1 MEPETRRSTVLV
13 VGAQGFLGGY
23 IAAGLRG
30 HGYRVLCGVRTP
42 RIDAAGERRCD
53 LGTMT
58 SPADWREALAGADA
72 VVNVAGILREAGAQT
87 FEAVHLRAPLALA
100 HACIEHGVKRFVQIS
115 ALGDPRDGK
124 FIASKHRF
132 DSALLALPLSAVVL
146 RPSVVYAPDGSYGG
160 TSLLR
165 AMAALPFG
173 IWVPGDGDWQ
183 LQPLSAKDL
192 AEIVARSIDSTANGI
207 FDVGGPAPISLRE
220 YQRQWRHWLRIDG
233 DRVIK
238 VPLPLT
244 TPLAWVS
251 ERIGRGPL
259 GTTMWRMLRRG
270 NVVSPDASA
279 RIEET
284 FGIAPHA
291 LDEVLS
297 QHPSHVQD
305 RWHARLYFLAPLL
318 RFALVALWI
327 VSGVTGLLTSSTEIR
342 EVVGSSIPHA
352 SALANFAAC
361 VDFVFAIWLAT
372 GWRMRWALAG
382 MALSVVIYTIAFS
395 LFSPAAWLAA
405 LGGLAKN
412 LVILPA
418 LAVMWILGERR

>member
-30 HGYRVLCGVRTP
+30 HGYRVLCGVRRP
-42 RIDAAGERRCD
+42 RIDAAEERRCD
-53 LGTMT
+53 LGTMA

-72 VVNVAGILREAGAQT
+72 VVNVAGILRETGAQT

-100 HACIEHGVKRFVQIS
+100 NACIEHGVRRFVQIS

-173 IWVPGDGDWQ
+173 IWVPGDGDWR
-183 LQPLSAKDL
+183 LQPLSAEDL
-192 AEIVARSIDSTANGI
+192 AEIVARSIDSTASGI
-207 FDVGGPAPISLRE
+207 FDVGGPAPIPLRE
-220 YQRQWRHWLRIDG
+220 YQRRWRHWLRIDG
-233 DRVIK
+233 GRVIK

-244 TPLAWVS
+244 TPLVWMA

-270 NVVSPDASA
+270 NVTTPDASA
-279 RIEET
+279 RIEEA

-305 RWHARLYFLAPLL
+305 RWHARLYLLAPLL

-327 VSGVTGLLTSSTEIR
+327 VSGVTGLLSTSTEIGK
-342 EVVGSSIPHA
+342 VVGSSIPHA

-361 VDFVFAIWLAT
+361 VDFVFAIWLLT

-395 LFSPAAWLAA
+395 LFSPAAWLAT

-418 LAVMWILGERR
+418 LAVMWILSERR

>member
-72 VVNVAGILREAGAQT
+72 VVNVAGILRETGAQT
-87 FEAVHLRAPLALA
+87 FEAVHLRAALALA
-100 HACIEHGVKRFVQIS
+100 NACVEHGVQRFVQIS

-146 RPSVVYAPDGSYGG
+146 RPSVVYAPEGSYGG

-183 LQPLSAKDL
+183 LQPLSAK
-192 AEIVARSIDSTANGI
+192 
-207 FDVGGPAPISLRE
+207 APRW
-220 YQRQWRHWLRIDG
+220 WRHCTHFSRAATPSRRKRPGETDG
-233 DRVIK
+233 
-238 VPLPLT
+238 
-244 TPLAWVS
+244 
-251 ERIGRGPL
+251 G
-259 GTTMWRMLRRG
+259 
-270 NVVSPDASA
+270 
-279 RIEET
+279 
-284 FGIAPHA
+284 
-291 LDEVLS
+291 
-297 QHPSHVQD
+297 
-305 RWHARLYFLAPLL
+305 
-318 RFALVALWI
+318 
-327 VSGVTGLLTSSTEIR
+327 
-342 EVVGSSIPHA
+342 
-352 SALANFAAC
+352 
-361 VDFVFAIWLAT
+361 
-372 GWRMRWALAG
+372 
-382 MALSVVIYTIAFS
+382 
-395 LFSPAAWLAA
+395 
-405 LGGLAKN
+405 
-412 LVILPA
+412 
-418 LAVMWILGERR
+418 